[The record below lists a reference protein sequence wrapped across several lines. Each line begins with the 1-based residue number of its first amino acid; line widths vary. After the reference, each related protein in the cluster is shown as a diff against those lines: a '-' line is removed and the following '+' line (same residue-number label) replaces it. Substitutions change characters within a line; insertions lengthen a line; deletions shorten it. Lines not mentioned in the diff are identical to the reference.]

1 MFNASGSASATRG
14 FDAARARERS
24 PPPHS
29 RGAVVRRSAS
39 TSAMG
44 LDRAPRPSAE
54 ENAFAAAVAVA
65 CGATVAAKAT
75 RAVESTVP
83 MAVRLVSACACAA
96 VVFAVARIA
105 SAERRYADA
114 LVSHRDA
121 ADADGSFI
129 NVDGVDVHYKRVTA
143 PAAVRA
149 VECMH
154 GFGANVSSWTTSG
167 TLRRLSET
175 LCADVSAH
183 DSCGFGL
190 TQRSKDVRRY
200 TRTSDARACRAI
212 LREMRAEERRSV
224 TLVGHS
230 LGAVG
235 AALASAEGGVDHV
248 VLVAPAILGGKLRDK
263 SENARNRALP
273 VFLRVLFAGIA
284 ASATSAAWCLI
295 RAVEPIVIL
304 VLRALVRSERFWIKG
319 LRSAVHASRRD
330 SMASDWVDGYRRPSI
345 VRGWDA
351 GMFRVVLASVAAAN
365 SPREIWRDAMVRARA
380 PERPSAIDTEDA
392 LNALADSGASVLI
405 VHGENDVI
413 VPASNSRALAKLLGA
428 ELKIV
433 PACGH
438 MPHEK
443 HRKSSSTSF
452 AISSS
457 ARRRRYLSYCTS
469 TTLNQ
474 RATHFVGCF
483 ILSASIFSFDANSG
497 NLFSKPGCA
506 AFHSRDFSANDLFSS
521 SLVRTEPLVCSFAV
535 IKDKNPLV
543 IAVALH
549 AGFQLS

>member
-1 MFNASGSASATRG
+1 MRATTGTSASTRARARARATRAARRIVPTRGPIRARDVFESASATTTRA
-14 FDAARARERS
+14 FDAGAMRRASKNASSSPPSSSTTRARAS
-24 PPPHS
+24 
-29 RGAVVRRSAS
+29 S
-39 TSAMG
+39 TSAID

-54 ENAFAAAVAVA
+54 ENAFAYALALA

-83 MAVRLVSACACAA
+83 IVVRLASACACAA
-96 VVFAVARIA
+96 VVFVVARIA

-129 NVDGVDVHYKRVTA
+129 DVDGVEVYYKRVTA
-143 PAAVRA
+143 PDAVRA

-154 GFGANVSSWTTSG
+154 GFGANVSSWTTSE

-175 LCADVSAH
+175 LAADVAAH

-212 LREMRAEERRSV
+212 LREMRAGERRSV

-248 VLVAPAILGGKLRDK
+248 VLVAPAILGGKRRDK
-263 SENARNRALP
+263 SNDARGRALP
-273 VFLRVLFAGIA
+273 VFLRVFFAGIA
-284 ASATSAAWCLI
+284 ASATSAAWCLV
-295 RAVEPIVIL
+295 RAVEPVIIL
-304 VLRALVRSERFWIKG
+304 VLRALVRSERFWING

-330 SMASDWVDGYRRPSI
+330 SMSSDWVDGYRRPSI

-365 SPREIWRDAMVRARA
+365 SPREIWRDAMARARA

-392 LNALADSGASVLI
+392 VNVLANSGASVLI

-413 VPASNSRALAKLLGA
+413 VPASNSRALAKLLDA
-428 ELKIV
+428 EIRII

-438 MPHEK
+438 MPHEEAPEEFIDIV
-443 HRKSSSTSF
+443 REF
-452 AISSS
+452 IERAS
-457 ARRRRYLSYCTS
+457 A
-469 TTLNQ
+469 
-474 RATHFVGCF
+474 
-483 ILSASIFSFDANSG
+483 
-497 NLFSKPGCA
+497 
-506 AFHSRDFSANDLFSS
+506 
-521 SLVRTEPLVCSFAV
+521 
-535 IKDKNPLV
+535 
-543 IAVALH
+543 
-549 AGFQLS
+549 

>member
-1 MFNASGSASATRG
+1 MRATTVTSASTRARARARATRAARRIVPTRGPIRARAAFERASATTTTRA
-14 FDAARARERS
+14 FDPGAMRRASKKAATTSSTRARA
-24 PPPHS
+24 
-29 RGAVVRRSAS
+29 AS
-39 TSAMG
+39 TSAID

-54 ENAFAAAVAVA
+54 ENAFALALALA
-65 CGATVAAKAT
+65 CGATVAAKAI

-83 MAVRLVSACACAA
+83 LVVRLASACACAA

-143 PAAVRA
+143 PDAVRA

-154 GFGANVSSWTTSG
+154 GFGANVSSWTTSE

-175 LCADVSAH
+175 LAADVAAH

-212 LREMRAEERRSV
+212 LREMRADERRSV

-248 VLVAPAILGGKLRDK
+248 VLVAPAILGGKRRDK
-263 SENARNRALP
+263 SDDARGRALP
-273 VFLRVLFAGIA
+273 VFLRVFFAGIA
-284 ASATSAAWCLI
+284 AAATSAAWCLV
-295 RAVEPIVIL
+295 RAIEPVVIL
-304 VLRALVRSERFWIKG
+304 VLRALVRSERFWING

-330 SMASDWVDGYRRPSI
+330 SMSSDWVDGYRRPSI

-365 SPREIWRDAMVRARA
+365 SPREIWRDAMARARA

-392 LNALADSGASVLI
+392 VNALADSGASVLI

-413 VPASNSRALAKLLGA
+413 VPASNSRALAKLLDA
-428 ELKIV
+428 EIRII

-438 MPHEK
+438 MPHEEAPEEFIDIV
-443 HRKSSSTSF
+443 REF
-452 AISSS
+452 IE
-457 ARRRRYLSYCTS
+457 
-469 TTLNQ
+469 
-474 RATHFVGCF
+474 RA
-483 ILSASIFSFDANSG
+483 
-497 NLFSKPGCA
+497 A
-506 AFHSRDFSANDLFSS
+506 A
-521 SLVRTEPLVCSFAV
+521 
-535 IKDKNPLV
+535 
-543 IAVALH
+543 
-549 AGFQLS
+549 

>member
-1 MFNASGSASATRG
+1 MRATTTTAATATTSASTRAADARARPTRAARRIVSTRGPIRARAMFNASGSASATRG

-24 PPPHS
+24 PTPPS

-96 VVFAVARIA
+96 VVFAVARIV

-175 LCADVSAH
+175 LSADVSAH

-273 VFLRVLFAGIA
+273 VFLRVFFAGIT

-330 SMASDWVDGYRRPSI
+330 SMSSDWVDGYRRPSI

-351 GMFRVVLASVAAAN
+351 GMFRVILASVAAAN

-392 LNALADSGASVLI
+392 VNALADSGASVLI

-438 MPHEK
+438 MPHEEAPEEFIDIV
-443 HRKSSSTSF
+443 RNF
-452 AISSS
+452 IERAS
-457 ARRRRYLSYCTS
+457 A
-469 TTLNQ
+469 
-474 RATHFVGCF
+474 
-483 ILSASIFSFDANSG
+483 
-497 NLFSKPGCA
+497 
-506 AFHSRDFSANDLFSS
+506 
-521 SLVRTEPLVCSFAV
+521 
-535 IKDKNPLV
+535 
-543 IAVALH
+543 
-549 AGFQLS
+549 